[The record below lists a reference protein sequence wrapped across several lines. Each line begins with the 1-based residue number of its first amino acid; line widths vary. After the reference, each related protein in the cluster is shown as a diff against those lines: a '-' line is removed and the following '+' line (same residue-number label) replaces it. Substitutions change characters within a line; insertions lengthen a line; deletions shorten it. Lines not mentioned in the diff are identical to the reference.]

1 MIYLPNIRKCMFVTG
16 LNDPQANKTHFVG
29 LVILSSESDALSSVI
44 GGNTSVIVISDLE
57 TVYPVLI
64 HYLIYAINSIFKCFL
79 LL

>member
-29 LVILSSESDALSSVI
+29 LVILSSESEYVSDALSSVI

-57 TVYPVLI
+57 TVYI
-64 HYLIYAINSIFKCFL
+64 ICFNIL
-79 LL
+79 FNIRYKFNF

>member
-29 LVILSSESDALSSVI
+29 LVILSSESEYVSDAPSVI

-57 TVYPVLI
+57 TVYI
-64 HYLIYAINSIFKCFL
+64 ICFNIL
-79 LL
+79 FNIRYKFNF

>member
-29 LVILSSESDALSSVI
+29 LVILSSESEYVSSVI

-57 TVYPVLI
+57 TVYI
-64 HYLIYAINSIFKCFL
+64 ICFNIL
-79 LL
+79 FNIRYKFNF